1 MSDRNYKF
9 LPSDG
14 KILRLE
20 TCDFYLEGERND
32 SNVYQVQCGLKKIS
46 NPILILF
53 HYNDTDQK
61 ILTQFF
67 QASREENLDKGKA
80 EDNYR
85 DKELTEKD
93 LEFRFG
99 SVNLDYETSLFES
112 FRNIEIGNPFKW
124 LQIVRDKK
132 YPFMVF
138 YYQTLP
144 QYMYEGRV
152 TSQMITSE
160 FRKWYQELMED
171 EEENRERKDFQD
183 GIYMAVTDGEKEYY
197 SDFFKDEKKKFIYR
211 KGEIFKVF
219 LQDSFVIF
227 SRDLE
232 DGSFEIPKEG
242 KIESTLYPVGFIGPR
257 PVSSNIDK
265 KYELDMDE
273 FYTNFRKLDVSKE
286 NEIDKEKEKMYRE
299 MYQISHPGNDKKVKK
314 DVFLDKDF
322 FTTGFDSEQSSKD
335 ILNSFITGAGLD
347 KDYIDKKEIENGF
360 KLEKEKSL
368 KFNTSMTR
376 KGELIKLIKTIKQ
389 VLSDKRIK
397 DGEDRNKRELNALPK
412 P

>member
-99 SVNLDYETSLFES
+99 SVNLEYETSLFES
-112 FRNIEIGNPFKW
+112 FGDIEIGNPFKW

-197 SDFFKDEKKKFIYR
+197 TDFLKDEKKKFIYR

-219 LQDSFVIF
+219 LQDSYVIF

-232 DGSFEIPKEG
+232 AGSFEIPKEG
-242 KIESTLYPVGFIGPR
+242 KIESILYPVGFIGPR
-257 PVSSNIDK
+257 PTSSNTDK

-322 FTTGFDSEQSSKD
+322 FTTGFGSEEGNLD
-335 ILNSFITGAGLD
+335 ILNSFINGAGLD
-347 KDYIDKKEIENGF
+347 KDYIDKGEIEKGF
-360 KLEKEKSL
+360 KLEKEKRD
-368 KFNTSMTR
+368 KFNISIGKKKDLET
-376 KGELIKLIKTIKQ
+376 LIKTIK
-389 VLSDKRIK
+389 DTIKKRDVSLIQLQNLLDLK
-397 DGEDRNKRELNALPK
+397 KLK
-412 P
+412 K

>member
-20 TCDFYLEGERND
+20 TCDFYLQGERND

-67 QASREENLDKGKA
+67 QASREENLDKGKV

-124 LQIVRDKK
+124 LQIVGDKK

-197 SDFFKDEKKKFIYR
+197 SDFLKDEKKKFIYR

-242 KIESTLYPVGFIGPR
+242 KAIGIYYTVSVGPVP
-257 PVSSNIDK
+257 NTK

-335 ILNSFITGAGLD
+335 ILNSFINGAGLD
-347 KDYIDKKEIENGF
+347 KDYIKQEEIKNGF
-360 KLEKEKSL
+360 KLEKEKRD

-376 KGELIKLIKTIKQ
+376 KKELETLIQNIKQ
-389 VLSDKRIK
+389 ALATRRIK
-397 DGEDRNKRELNALPK
+397 DGKDRNTTELNALPK
-412 P
+412 S

>member
-20 TCDFYLEGERND
+20 TCDFYLQGERND

-53 HYNDTDQK
+53 YYNNTDQK

-67 QASREENLDKGKA
+67 QASRNDDLDKGKA

-85 DKELTEKD
+85 DRELTERD

-112 FRNIEIGNPFKW
+112 FGDIEIGNPFKW
-124 LQIVRDKK
+124 LQIVGDKK

-171 EEENRERKDFQD
+171 KEENRERKDFQD
-183 GIYMAVTDGEKEYY
+183 GIYMAVTDGEKDYY

-232 DGSFEIPKEG
+232 AGSFEIPKEG
-242 KIESTLYPVGFIGPR
+242 KVRDVYYSVSFIGPIK
-257 PVSSNIDK
+257 NTK

-322 FTTGFDSEQSSKD
+322 FTTGFGSDESSLD

-347 KDYIDKKEIENGF
+347 KDYIKQEEIKNGF
-360 KLEKEKSL
+360 KLEKEKRD

-376 KGELIKLIKTIKQ
+376 KKELENLIQNIKQ
-389 VLSDKRIK
+389 ALATRRIN
-397 DGEDRNKRELNALPK
+397 DGKDRNIRELNALPN

>member
-20 TCDFYLEGERND
+20 TCDFYLQGERND

-53 HYNDTDQK
+53 YYNNTDQK

-67 QASREENLDKGKA
+67 QASREENLDKGRA

-85 DKELTEKD
+85 DRELTEKD

-99 SVNLDYETSLFES
+99 SVNLDFETSLFES

-124 LQIVRDKK
+124 LQIVGDKK

-171 EEENRERKDFQD
+171 KEENRERKDFQD

-197 SDFFKDEKKKFIYR
+197 SDFFKDEKEKFIYR

-232 DGSFEIPKEG
+232 AGSFEIPKEG
-242 KIESTLYPVGFIGPR
+242 YSGFT
-257 PVSSNIDK
+257 SSRRLPLEVIK
-265 KYELDMDE
+265 EYELDMDE

-322 FTTGFDSEQSSKD
+322 FTTGFGSDESSLD

-347 KDYIDKKEIENGF
+347 KDYIKQEEIKNGF
-360 KLEKEKSL
+360 KLEKEKRD

-376 KGELIKLIKTIKQ
+376 KKELETLIQTIK
-389 VLSDKRIK
+389 DTIKKRDESLIQLQNLIDLRDLRK
-397 DGEDRNKRELNALPK
+397 
-412 P
+412 

>member
-20 TCDFYLEGERND
+20 TCDFYLQGERND

-53 HYNDTDQK
+53 YYNNTDQK

-67 QASREENLDKGKA
+67 QASREENLDKGRA

-85 DKELTEKD
+85 DRELTERD

-124 LQIVRDKK
+124 LQIVGDKK

-171 EEENRERKDFQD
+171 KEENRERKDFQD

-197 SDFFKDEKKKFIYR
+197 SDFFKDEKEKFIYR

-232 DGSFEIPKEG
+232 AGSFEIPKEG
-242 KIESTLYPVGFIGPR
+242 YSGFT
-257 PVSSNIDK
+257 SSRRLPLEVIK
-265 KYELDMDE
+265 EYELDMDE

-322 FTTGFDSEQSSKD
+322 FTTGFGSDESSLD

-347 KDYIDKKEIENGF
+347 KDYIKQEEIKNGF
-360 KLEKEKSL
+360 KLEKEKRD

-376 KGELIKLIKTIKQ
+376 KKELETLIQTIK
-389 VLSDKRIK
+389 DTIKKRDESLIQLQNLIDLRDLRK
-397 DGEDRNKRELNALPK
+397 
-412 P
+412 

>member
-67 QASREENLDKGKA
+67 QASREENLDKGKV

-219 LQDSFVIF
+219 LQDSYVIF

-232 DGSFEIPKEG
+232 AGSFEIPKEG
-242 KIESTLYPVGFIGPR
+242 KIESILYPVGFIGPR
-257 PVSSNIDK
+257 PTSSNTDK

-273 FYTNFRKLDVSKE
+273 FYTNFRKLDVSEE
-286 NEIDKEKEKMYRE
+286 NKIDKEKEKMYRE

-322 FTTGFDSEQSSKD
+322 FTTGFGSEEGNLD
-335 ILNSFITGAGLD
+335 ILNSFINGAGLD
-347 KDYIDKKEIENGF
+347 KDYIDKGEIEKGF
-360 KLEKEKSL
+360 KLEKEKRD
-368 KFNTSMTR
+368 KFNISMTR
-376 KGELIKLIKTIKQ
+376 KGELETLIKNIKDTIK
-389 VLSDKRIK
+389 KRDVSLIQLQNLLDLK
-397 DGEDRNKRELNALPK
+397 KLK
-412 P
+412 K

>member
-67 QASREENLDKGKA
+67 QASREENLDKGKV

-124 LQIVRDKK
+124 LQIVGDKK

-219 LQDSFVIF
+219 LQDSYVIF

-232 DGSFEIPKEG
+232 AGSFEIPKEG
-242 KIESTLYPVGFIGPR
+242 KIESILYPVGFIGPR
-257 PVSSNIDK
+257 PTSSNTDK

-286 NEIDKEKEKMYRE
+286 NEIDKEKEKMYRK

-347 KDYIDKKEIENGF
+347 KDYIKKEEIKKGF
-360 KLEKEKSL
+360 ELEKEKRD
-368 KFNTSMTR
+368 KFNISIGKKKDLET
-376 KGELIKLIKTIKQ
+376 LIKTIK
-389 VLSDKRIK
+389 DTIKKRDVSLIQLQNLLDLK
-397 DGEDRNKRELNALPK
+397 KLK
-412 P
+412 K